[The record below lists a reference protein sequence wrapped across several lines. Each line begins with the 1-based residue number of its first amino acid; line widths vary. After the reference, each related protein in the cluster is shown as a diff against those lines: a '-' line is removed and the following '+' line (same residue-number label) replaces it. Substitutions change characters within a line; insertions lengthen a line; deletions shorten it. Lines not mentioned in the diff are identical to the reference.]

1 MSDSQRPF
9 DLVLFGATGF
19 TGGLTAD
26 YLARNAPVGTRWA
39 IAGRNERKLES
50 LRSRLASENLPC
62 LPEAIVVADVA
73 DSASLTAMAASARVV
88 ITTVGPYGE
97 YGEPL
102 VRACVEQGSDY
113 VDLSGEQDFV
123 EDMRDR
129 YGAAARERGVRIVPC
144 CGFDS
149 IPHDLGAYFT
159 RKLLPADVPVRME
172 AYVWT
177 NGSISGGTL
186 RSAVRIMAGMRRL
199 RKRHAERRALAAQ
212 QTPVRKVGKIRESI
226 RFEPEVNGWVVPMP
240 TIDPDIVLQSAAQ
253 LEAFGPDFR
262 YGHYMKVGSLARTV
276 GVVTGIGAVFLLAQT
291 APTRALLLST
301 KGAGEGPSPERRAR
315 SRFSVR
321 FVATSGEQRAVGEV
335 SGGDPGY
342 DETSKM
348 LAEAALSLA
357 SDRGQLPE
365 AAGVLTPA
373 VAFGDRL
380 IERLNARGMSFRVV
394 ESPVEGRTE

>member
-1 MSDSQRPF
+1 MSDTQRPF
-9 DLVLFGATGF
+9 DIVLFGATGF

-26 YLARNAPVGTRWA
+26 YLARYAPVGTHWA
-39 IAGRNERKLES
+39 IAGRSERKLDG
-50 LRSRLASENLPC
+50 LRSRLASANLPC
-62 LPEAIVVADVA
+62 PPEAIVVADVA
-73 DSASLTAMAASARVV
+73 NDASLAAMAASARVL
-88 ITTVGPYGE
+88 ITTVGPYGDF
-97 YGEPL
+97 GEPV
-102 VRACVEQGSDY
+102 VRACVEQGTDY

-129 YGAAARERGVRIVPC
+129 YGQAARERGVRIVSC

-159 RKLLPADVPVRME
+159 RKLLPSDVPVRMN

-186 RSAVRIMAGMRRL
+186 RSAVRTMARMKDI
-199 RKRHAERRALAAQ
+199 RKRHAERRALAADKIP
-212 QTPVRKVGKIRESI
+212 TRKVGKIRESI
-226 RFEPEVNGWVVPMP
+226 HFEPEVNGWVVPMP

-253 LEAFGPDFR
+253 LEVYGPDFR

-276 GVVTGIGAVFLLAQT
+276 GLVTGVGAVFLMAQT

-301 KGAGEGPSPERRAR
+301 KDSGEGPSPERRAR
-315 SRFSVR
+315 SRFRVT
-321 FVATSGEQRAVGEV
+321 FVATSGDQRAVGEV

-348 LAEAALSLA
+348 LSESALSLA
-357 SDRGQLPE
+357 FDGERLPKS
-365 AAGVLTPA
+365 AGVITPA

-380 IERLNARGMSFRVV
+380 VERLNARGLTFRVV
-394 ESPVEGRTE
+394 ESPAEVRTA